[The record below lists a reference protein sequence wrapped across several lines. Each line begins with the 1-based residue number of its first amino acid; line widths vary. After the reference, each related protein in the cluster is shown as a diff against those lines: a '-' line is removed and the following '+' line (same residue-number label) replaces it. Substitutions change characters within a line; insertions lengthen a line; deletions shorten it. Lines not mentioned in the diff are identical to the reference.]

1 MKLFVN
7 NEVDNAIVS
16 SPDEDI
22 NYPASNVKDTRL
34 SRFFRGDKSIDFDI
48 TGAGSPKTIAQA
60 YINHM
65 QDPTDLTTA
74 NWTEIN
80 GCVASATSLTIN
92 GNAFTKLTT
101 DGTAN
106 PQIRQI
112 KTVTSGVSNVASVIL
127 RNGNLSGAET
137 STFFYIDNV
146 GLSTTL
152 GQLTITWATKSVA
165 QIDGD
170 DFDYTWIDDDT
181 VELYLEV
188 TTDQVSTRYRID
200 PDNGTVA
207 GKYIYATEC
216 QVVDSTTTM
225 FPFVDGTHSADAIDE
240 TFTMPDR
247 FILILNN
254 IEPRF
259 QYDVA
264 TNRYLASFDID
275 GTHTLYLRYGTGSDK
290 FEINWQDGGIAR
302 ILSSQQ
308 FDNGG
313 SFTNINQKIDLY
325 AFLNLKSGGIN
336 DSMFIC
342 NPLETGSI
350 NTDNAFPGT
359 PDIKSSTFSTLSI
372 GHTGGIR
379 IANSVYENLKII
391 EWSGTKPTITSS
403 QDMTDYLEDK
413 KILLDKTYM
422 TRLTATDL
430 LIAKSTINDG
440 DVITLRGN
448 DWDSFNSGTPIDET
462 VTWSKDIITHTFT
475 KASYQHWRLSVNSS
489 NVIDIGRIFLG
500 LGYSTP
506 NISWEVSHSY
516 QSGTV
521 KTRTP
526 VGVSYGDIRIKE
538 NLISVKWPKILTAT
552 DKPALI
558 TAFDFVD
565 ISKPFFL
572 TFDDAVT
579 LLGTFYVTI
588 DGNGLHFVY
597 YKNPKY
603 SRAAISFIEELG

>member
-7 NEVDNAIVS
+7 NEVDNALVS

-34 SRFFRGDKSIDFDI
+34 SRFFRGDSSIDFDI
-48 TGAGSPKTIAQA
+48 TGAGSLKNISQA
-60 YINHM
+60 YTNLM
-65 QDPTDLTTA
+65 TDPTDLTTG

-80 GCVASATSLTIN
+80 GCVASDPSLTIN

-152 GQLTITWATKSVA
+152 GQLTITWATKSVV

-216 QVVDSTTTM
+216 QVVDGTTTM
-225 FPFVDGTHSADAIDE
+225 FPFVDGTHSIDTITE
-240 TFTMPDR
+240 TQTLAGQQT
-247 FILILNN
+247 IVLQGT
-254 IEPRF
+254 PRF
-259 QYDVA
+259 AYDTAISHMCCSWYTDASHEFRLSYQISTDRWIVA
-264 TNRYLASFDID
+264 WY
-275 GTHTLYLRYGTGSDK
+275 
-290 FEINWQDGGIAR
+290 DGGTFRTLTSA
-302 ILSSQQ
+302 Q
-308 FDNGG
+308 FDDG
-313 SFTNINQKIDLY
+313 SGFININQELLFVISSDLI
-325 AFLNLKSGGIN
+325 SG
-336 DSMFIC
+336 SQTTSRFIII
-342 NPLETGSI
+342 EEDGTIHEITSWS
-350 NTDNAFPGT
+350 AGT
-359 PDIKSSTFSTLSI
+359 PDVMTSTFATLGI
-372 GHTGGIR
+372 GQRLNINQADMTFIL
-379 IANSVYENLKII
+379 LKIY
-391 EWSGTKPTITSS
+391 EGLLVGAVTSK
-403 QDMTDYLEDK
+403 DTLWDLVADK
-413 KILLDKTYM
+413 KILFDKTYM
-422 TRLTATDL
+422 NRLTATDL

-448 DWDSFNSGTPIDET
+448 DWDSFNSGTPVDET

-475 KASYQHWRLSVNSS
+475 KASYQYWRLSVNSS

-506 NISWEVSHSY
+506 YLGVDISHSY

-526 VGVSYGDIRIKE
+526 VGVTYGDIRIKE
-538 NLISVKWPKILTAT
+538 NLISIKWPKILTAT

-565 ISKPFFL
+565 ISKPFFV

-579 LLGTFYVTI
+579 LLGTMYVTI
-588 DGNGLHFVY
+588 DTNGLHFVY
-597 YKNPKY
+597 YTNAKY
-603 SRAAISFIEELG
+603 SRAAISFIQEKG

>member
-7 NEVDNAIVS
+7 NEVDNALVS

-60 YINHM
+60 YTNLVT
-65 QDPTDLTTA
+65 DPVDLTTG

-80 GCVASATSLTIN
+80 GCVASDPSLTIN

-146 GLSTTL
+146 GLATTL
-152 GQLTITWATKSVA
+152 GQLTITWATKSVV
-165 QIDGD
+165 QNDGD

-225 FPFVDGTHSADAIDE
+225 FPFVDGTHSADVIDE

-247 FILILNN
+247 FIVDLIIDFRFRYDVIENNYLAIWYVSATQQLILY
-254 IEPRF
+254 
-259 QYDVA
+259 YDV
-264 TNRYLASFDID
+264 TGDKIQTYWDDGGTGRILAS
-275 GTHTLYLRYGTGSDK
+275 Y
-290 FEINWQDGGIAR
+290 
-302 ILSSQQ
+302 Q
-308 FDNGG
+308 FDDGS
-313 SFTNINQKIDLY
+313 SFTNLNQRIKLSLFVN
-325 AFLNLKSGGIN
+325 AVSGGQT
-336 DSMFIC
+336 DSMLVSI
-342 NPLETGSI
+342 PLESGAI
-350 NTDNAFPGT
+350 NIDNSFSGT
-359 PDIKSSTFSTLSI
+359 PSIKSSTFPTLSI
-372 GHTGGIR
+372 GHEAGAIQ
-379 IANSVYENLKII
+379 ADSVYEYLRVY

-403 QDMTDYLEDK
+403 QDMTDYLADK
-413 KILLDKTYM
+413 KVLLDKTYM
-422 TRLTATDL
+422 ARLTATDL
-430 LIAKSTINDG
+430 IIAKSTINDG

-448 DWDSFNSGTPIDET
+448 DWDSFNSGIPVDET

-489 NVIDIGRIFLG
+489 NVIDIGRLFLG

-506 NISWEVSHSY
+506 YLGVDISHSY

-526 VGVSYGDIRIKE
+526 VGVTYGDIRIKE
-538 NLISVKWPKILTAT
+538 NLISIKWPKILTAT

-565 ISKPFFL
+565 ISKPFFWM
-572 TFDDAVT
+572 FDDNVS
-579 LLGTFYVTI
+579 LLGTLYGTI

-597 YKNPKY
+597 YTNAKY
-603 SRAAISFIEELG
+603 CRAAISFIEEKG

>member
-7 NEVDNAIVS
+7 NEVDNALVS

-22 NYPASNVKDTRL
+22 NYPATNVQDSRL
-34 SRFFRGDKSIDFDI
+34 SRIFRGDSSIDFDI
-48 TGAGSPKTIAQA
+48 TGAGGPKNISQA
-60 YINHM
+60 YTNLM
-65 QDPTDLTTA
+65 TDPTDLTTG

-80 GCVASATSLTIN
+80 GCVASDPSLTIN

-152 GQLTITWATKSVA
+152 GQLTITWATKAVV
-165 QIDGD
+165 QNDGD

-225 FPFVDGTHSADAIDE
+225 FPFVDGTHSADTIDE

-247 FILILNN
+247 FTFDMIIDHRFTDFDALNN
-254 IEPRF
+254 VLLEW
-259 QYDVA
+259 
-264 TNRYLASFDID
+264 NID
-275 GTHTLYLRYGTGSDK
+275 SNNFLRLRVPNTGALIIVEFKGGTTYS
-290 FEINWQDGGIAR
+290 Q
-302 ILSSQQ
+302 LSSGSWE
-308 FDNGG
+308 DSGG
-313 SFTNINQKIDLY
+313 VTRPIDQRVRYIVSIDLTTGDT
-325 AFLNLKSGGIN
+325 SGAR
-336 DSMFIC
+336 FIAI
-342 NPLETGSI
+342 PLETGTMTEDTAWSANI
-350 NTDNAFPGT
+350 DAK
-359 PDIKSSTFSTLSI
+359 PDGFDTLHI
-372 GHTGGIR
+372 GYDGIDDQ
-379 IANSVYENLKII
+379 ADSVYEYLRVY
-391 EWSGTKPTITSS
+391 EGLLVGTVTTSAMA
-403 QDMTDYLEDK
+403 DALLVDK

-422 TRLTATDL
+422 SRLTATDL
-430 LIAKSTINDG
+430 LIAGNTINDG
-440 DVITLRGN
+440 DVITLRAN
-448 DWDSFNSGTPIDET
+448 DWDSFNSGTPVDET
-462 VTWSKDIITHTFT
+462 VTWSKDIITHNFT
-475 KASYQHWRLSVNSS
+475 KASYQHWRVSVNSS
-489 NVIDIGRIFLG
+489 NIIDIGRIFLG

-506 NISWEVSHSY
+506 NISWEVSDSY

-526 VGVSYGDIRIKE
+526 VGVTYGDIRIKE
-538 NLISVKWPKILTAT
+538 ELISIKWPKILTAT

-565 ISKPFFL
+565 ISKPFFV
-572 TFDDAVT
+572 TFDDSVS
-579 LLGTFYVTI
+579 LLGTLYVTI

-597 YKNPKY
+597 YRNAVY
-603 SRAAISFIEELG
+603 SKAAISFIEEKG

>member
-7 NEVDNAIVS
+7 NEVDNALVS

-22 NYPASNVKDTRL
+22 NYPATNVQDSRL
-34 SRFFRGDKSIDFDI
+34 SRIFRGDSSIDFDI
-48 TGAGSPKTIAQA
+48 TGAGGPKNISQA
-60 YINHM
+60 YTNLM
-65 QDPTDLTTA
+65 TDPTDLTTG

-80 GCVASATSLTIN
+80 GCVASDPSLTIN

-152 GQLTITWATKSVA
+152 GQLTITWATKSVV

-216 QVVDSTTTM
+216 QVVDNTTTM
-225 FPFVDGTHSADAIDE
+225 FPFVDGTHAIDIINE
-240 TFTMPDR
+240 TFTLPDQCTIVWR
-247 FILILNN
+247 GK
-254 IEPRF
+254 PRF
-259 QYDVA
+259 AYDTASNKVLVSWRIDA
-264 TNRYLASFDID
+264 THYLQIFYGSAGDQIILAWYDGGTARFLISYQFDDGSSFTDINQEMIIVLSFD
-275 GTHTLYLRYGTGSDK
+275 GSSGSQTGSRL
-290 FEINWQDGGIAR
+290 II
-302 ILSSQQ
+302 I
-308 FDNGG
+308 
-313 SFTNINQKIDLY
+313 
-325 AFLNLKSGGIN
+325 
-336 DSMFIC
+336 
-342 NPLETGSI
+342 PLESGI
-350 NTDNAFPGT
+350 VNE
-359 PDIKSSTFSTLSI
+359 DITFGGASDVMSSTFPTMAQ
-372 GHTGGIR
+372 GHF
-379 IANSVYENLKII
+379 NSLNQADSEVVLTQVYEGLLV
-391 EWSGTKPTITSS
+391 GAVTSEA
-403 QDMTDYLEDK
+403 TLLALLADK
-413 KILLDKTYM
+413 KVLLDKTYM

-430 LIAKSTINDG
+430 LIAGSTINDG
-440 DVITLRGN
+440 DVITLRAN
-448 DWDSFNSGTPIDET
+448 DWDSFNSGTPVDET
-462 VTWSKDIITHTFT
+462 VTWSKDIITHNFT
-475 KASYQHWRLSVNSS
+475 KASYQHWRVSVNSS

-506 NISWEVSHSY
+506 NISWEVSDSY

-526 VGVSYGDIRIKE
+526 VGVTYGDIRIKE
-538 NLISVKWPKILTAT
+538 ELISIKWPKILTAT
-552 DKPALI
+552 DKPALK

-565 ISKPFFL
+565 ISKPFFV
-572 TFDDAVT
+572 TFDDSVS
-579 LLGTFYVTI
+579 LLGTLYVTI

-597 YKNPKY
+597 YINAVY
-603 SRAAISFIEELG
+603 SKAAISFIEEKG